1 MDEVH
6 RGWLMESDRIFAGQS
21 IHCCQ
26 WIQACW
32 YLSGS
37 WYTDDEDLSIYSD
50 DSNEYSDESS

>member
-1 MDEVH
+1 
-6 RGWLMESDRIFAGQS
+6 MESDRTFAGQS

-32 YLSGS
+32 YSSGS

-50 DSNEYSDESS
+50 GSNEYSDESS